1 MNKIVEISI
10 KVTQNVNEIKMGK
23 KRQKYGKISPRS
35 SNLSKS
41 SFQKKS
47 KKEKKH
53 TRLTDLVLRV
63 WKTGRPQIGS
73 LYHSSMVRWHHRL
86 NGHESG

>member
-10 KVTQNVNEIKMGK
+10 KVTQNINEIKMGEK
-23 KRQKYGKISPRS
+23 KQKYGKISPRS

-47 KKEKKH
+47 KKERKEI
-53 TRLTDLVLRV
+53 RRRRIWALSNR
-63 WKTGRPQIGS
+63 R
-73 LYHSSMVRWHHRL
+73 
-86 NGHESG
+86 